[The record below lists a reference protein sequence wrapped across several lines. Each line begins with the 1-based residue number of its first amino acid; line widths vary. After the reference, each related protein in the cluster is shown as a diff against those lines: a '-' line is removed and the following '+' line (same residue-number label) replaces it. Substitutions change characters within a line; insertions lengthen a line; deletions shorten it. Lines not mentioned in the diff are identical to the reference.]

1 MQLEMKERCEKCG
14 DRLSPHKE
22 AYICSYECTFCP
34 RCASSSESICPH
46 CGGELVQRPRRITS
60 IAEATRSAPAFVED
74 RGWIIWAVSFGVWTL
89 VAFAATVSI
98 FELYRSTGR
107 PTSFFQILSME
118 VSQILPYAP
127 LTPLVFGLARRYPFS
142 RDNWARP
149 LMVHATGGLAFA
161 TLHIGM
167 KALTTYAVWDAKT
180 RAWHSA
186 IWDPQGHVFRIQWRV
201 FENLFFSNVVD
212 DITGAYVPIV
222 LIAHVVSY
230 YFKFQERE
238 HRASQLEAQV
248 AKANL
253 QALKSQLQPHF
264 LFNTMHSIS
273 ALMLTD
279 VRAADKMMTRLSDL
293 LRMSFDS
300 DGGQITTL
308 SRELEFAMA
317 YLEIEKVRFGD
328 RLNVVLEIAPDTL
341 DAQIPHLLLQP
352 LAENAV
358 RHGIARLSGGGEIR
372 VISRL
377 EGDQLQLAI
386 RNNGPS
392 FDDSNL
398 ARPKAGL
405 GLRATQERLQ
415 TLYGNDHAWS
425 VEALPEGGV
434 EVSLRIPFHQ
444 KRTDD

>member
-1 MQLEMKERCEKCG
+1 
-14 DRLSPHKE
+14 
-22 AYICSYECTFCP
+22 
-34 RCASSSESICPH
+34 
-46 CGGELVQRPRRITS
+46 
-60 IAEATRSAPAFVED
+60 
-74 RGWIIWAVSFGVWTL
+74 
-89 VAFAATVSI
+89 
-98 FELYRSTGR
+98 
-107 PTSFFQILSME
+107 
-118 VSQILPYAP
+118 
-127 LTPLVFGLARRYPFS
+127 
-142 RDNWARP
+142 
-149 LMVHATGGLAFA
+149 
-161 TLHIGM
+161 
-167 KALTTYAVWDAKT
+167 
-180 RAWHSA
+180 
-186 IWDPQGHVFRIQWRV
+186 
-201 FENLFFSNVVD
+201 
-212 DITGAYVPIV
+212 V
-222 LIAHVVSY
+222 LIAHMVSY
-230 YFKFQERE
+230 YSKFQERE
-238 HRASQLEAQV
+238 HRASQLEAQL

-293 LRMSFDS
+293 LRMSFES

-308 SRELEFAMA
+308 GRELEFAMA

-328 RLNVVLEIAPDTL
+328 RLNIVLKIAPETL
-341 DAQIPHLLLQP
+341 DAQVPHLLLQP
-352 LAENAV
+352 LVENAV

-386 RNNGPS
+386 RNNGPG
-392 FDDSNL
+392 FGDSNL

-425 VEALPEGGV
+425 VQALPEGGV

-444 KRTDD
+444 TRTDD